1 MLIPLQNLL
10 AKIMETIVSEK
21 AYQCS
26 HCTISLLFYPKHT
39 LNMCLCFSFR
49 LWCHKREKR
58 KQRYLIIAPPLII
71 SAPSDSELLFIYLFY

>member
-26 HCTISLLFYPKHT
+26 HCTISLLFYPKHV
-39 LNMCLCFSFR
+39 S
-49 LWCHKREKR
+49 
-58 KQRYLIIAPPLII
+58 
-71 SAPSDSELLFIYLFY
+71 LFFFQALVPQEGEAKAEV

>member
-26 HCTISLLFYPKHT
+26 HCTISLLFYPKHV
-39 LNMCLCFSFR
+39 S
-49 LWCHKREKR
+49 
-58 KQRYLIIAPPLII
+58 
-71 SAPSDSELLFIYLFY
+71 LFFFQALVPQEAEAKAEVFNNSSSPHYFCTI